1 MKPVGTKFEFAE
13 QRNEDLI
20 STYRRKLSECE
31 VIRLPKVLR
40 ETVQSPSKRFW
51 VSEERAIIVVMQ
63 MMAGKNLDRMQPMRK
78 AMYEEIYRRT
88 GGGGCQIYDPYQ
100 CHGAG
105 NGEEIR
111 HFKIHSSYSSSYR
124 CRLYWV
130 FEFHNF

>member
-20 STYRRKLSECE
+20 SAYRRKLSECE

-88 GGGGCQIYDPYQ
+88 MKVKMMNPEMTITDIVSRVIEQPAPCFYLTPGSAKVI
-100 CHGAG
+100 
-105 NGEEIR
+105 
-111 HFKIHSSYSSSYR
+111 IHNAMKKR
-124 CRLYWV
+124 K
-130 FEFHNF
+130 

>member
-63 MMAGKNLDRMQPMRK
+63 MMAGNNLDRMQPMRK

-88 GGGGCQIYDPYQ
+88 MKMKMMNP
-100 CHGAG
+100 
-105 NGEEIR
+105 EMTFTEIVSLVIEQPAPC
-111 HFKIHSSYSSSYR
+111 FYLTPGSAKVIIHKAMKKR
-124 CRLYWV
+124 K
-130 FEFHNF
+130 

>member
-63 MMAGKNLDRMQPMRK
+63 MMAGNNLDRMQPMRK

-88 GGGGCQIYDPYQ
+88 MKVKMMNPEMTIT
-100 CHGAG
+100 
-105 NGEEIR
+105 EIVSR
-111 HFKIHSSYSSSYR
+111 VIEQPAPCFYLTPGSAKVIIHNAMKKR
-124 CRLYWV
+124 K
-130 FEFHNF
+130 

>member
-1 MKPVGTKFEFAE
+1 MKPVGIKFEFAE

-63 MMAGKNLDRMQPMRK
+63 MMAGNNLDRMQPMRK

-88 GGGGCQIYDPYQ
+88 MKMKMMNP
-100 CHGAG
+100 
-105 NGEEIR
+105 EMTFTEIVSLVIEQPAPC
-111 HFKIHSSYSSSYR
+111 FYLTPGSAKVIIHKAMKKR
-124 CRLYWV
+124 K
-130 FEFHNF
+130 

>member
-20 STYRRKLSECE
+20 STYRRKMSECE

-63 MMAGKNLDRMQPMRK
+63 MMAGNNLDRMQPMRK

-88 GGGGCQIYDPYQ
+88 MKMKMMNP
-100 CHGAG
+100 
-105 NGEEIR
+105 EMTFTEIVSLVIEQPAPC
-111 HFKIHSSYSSSYR
+111 FYLTPGSAKVIIHKAMKKR
-124 CRLYWV
+124 K
-130 FEFHNF
+130 

>member
-88 GGGGCQIYDPYQ
+88 MKVKMMNPEMTITDIVSRVIEQPAPCFYLTPGSAKVI
-100 CHGAG
+100 
-105 NGEEIR
+105 
-111 HFKIHSSYSSSYR
+111 IHNAMKKR
-124 CRLYWV
+124 K
-130 FEFHNF
+130 

>member
-88 GGGGCQIYDPYQ
+88 MKVKMMNPEMTITDIVSRVIEQPAPCFYLTQGSAKVI
-100 CHGAG
+100 
-105 NGEEIR
+105 
-111 HFKIHSSYSSSYR
+111 IHNAMKKR
-124 CRLYWV
+124 K
-130 FEFHNF
+130 

>member
-40 ETVQSPSKRFW
+40 EAVQSPSKRFW

-88 GGGGCQIYDPYQ
+88 MKVKMMNPEMTITDIVSRVIEQPAPCFYLTPGSAKVI
-100 CHGAG
+100 
-105 NGEEIR
+105 
-111 HFKIHSSYSSSYR
+111 IHNAMKKR
-124 CRLYWV
+124 K
-130 FEFHNF
+130 

>member
-1 MKPVGTKFEFAE
+1 MKPVGTKFEFAD

-63 MMAGKNLDRMQPMRK
+63 MMAGNNLDRMQPMRK

-88 GGGGCQIYDPYQ
+88 MKMKMMNP
-100 CHGAG
+100 
-105 NGEEIR
+105 EMTFTEIVSLVIEQPAPC
-111 HFKIHSSYSSSYR
+111 FYLTPGSAKVIIHKAMKKR
-124 CRLYWV
+124 K
-130 FEFHNF
+130 